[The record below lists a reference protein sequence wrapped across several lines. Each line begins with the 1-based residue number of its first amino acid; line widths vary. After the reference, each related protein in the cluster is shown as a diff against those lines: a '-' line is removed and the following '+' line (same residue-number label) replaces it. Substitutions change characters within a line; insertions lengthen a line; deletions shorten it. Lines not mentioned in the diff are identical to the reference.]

1 MENSDLLHMFEA
13 IKLACVGAIYSNDLA
28 ESASAERDSCAS
40 KIRLLT
46 IKEAVKLAN
55 DKEE

>member
-1 MENSDLLHMFEA
+1 MENSDLLNTFEA
-13 IKLACVGAIYSNDLA
+13 IKLACVGVIYSGDLA
-28 ESASAERDSCAS
+28 ESSSAERDSCAS

-46 IKEAVKLAN
+46 IKEVVKWVD